1 MKTSLRILVSG
12 LIAQHPKLGGMSWH
26 YLQFVSGLHRLGHD
40 VFYIEDS
47 GEWPYNLDGGL
58 TGSDYSSNTCVANIR
73 YLQQVMQSCGL
84 DERWAYR
91 CPVDATWSGPCAS
104 NVADLVASADLLINV
119 SGTLARPQ
127 EYRGVPVLAY
137 IDTDPVFTQIRLLRK
152 EAGFTEAVNMHDRY
166 FSFGQCLPGV
176 LPATGHRWLPTRQP
190 VLMDAWRASEA
201 PRNAYTTVMNWA
213 SYACEEFGALRF
225 GQKDIEFA
233 KFLDLPSRVPDVRL
247 EIAVRGTR
255 KGHLPGHDESREPED
270 LLRVLTSKGWAV
282 VDAIEVCASFE
293 DYRQHIQNSRA
304 EWSIAKN
311 AYVAG
316 KAGWFSDRSAC
327 YLAAGRP
334 AVLQDTGFQPALPVG
349 EGLLVFS
356 DIDEAAE
363 AIRRVESDH
372 SRHSRAARAIAEQF
386 FNSDKV
392 LSNLLE
398 QAFAQPAETAA

>member
-1 MKTSLRILVSG
+1 VQPERSRGDADHAVRLVERRLHG
-12 LIAQHPKLGGMSWH
+12 LL
-26 YLQFVSGLHRLGHD
+26 VERVGLRLGPRVLGVDLGRHD
-40 VFYIEDS
+40 
-47 GEWPYNLDGGL
+47 
-58 TGSDYSSNTCVANIR
+58 
-73 YLQQVMQSCGL
+73 
-84 DERWAYR
+84 
-91 CPVDATWSGPCAS
+91 
-104 NVADLVASADLLINV
+104 
-119 SGTLARPQ
+119 
-127 EYRGVPVLAY
+127 
-137 IDTDPVFTQIRLLRK
+137 
-152 EAGFTEAVNMHDRY
+152 
-166 FSFGQCLPGV
+166 
-176 LPATGHRWLPTRQP
+176 
-190 VLMDAWRASEA
+190 
-201 PRNAYTTVMNWA
+201 
-213 SYACEEFGALRF
+213 EE
-225 GQKDIEFA
+225 
-233 KFLDLPSRVPDVRL
+233 PDVRL